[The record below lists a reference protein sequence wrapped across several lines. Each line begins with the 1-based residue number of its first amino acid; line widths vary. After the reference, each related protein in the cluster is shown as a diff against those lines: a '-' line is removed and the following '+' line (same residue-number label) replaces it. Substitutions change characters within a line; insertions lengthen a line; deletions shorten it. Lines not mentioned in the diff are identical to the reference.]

1 MADEE
6 NPLSTISP
14 ELLREKIKLS
24 EQLLK
29 NTKDTGDAL
38 KEISL
43 YDQQRLDSI
52 GEELERIK
60 EAGDIQALIA
70 DRKQK
75 ILELD
80 NDITTAAGRA
90 KAVAEAQKKLQEVQ
104 VENLTKIDN
113 ILKSSSDLNA
123 LIAAHDDRRVQSAL
137 AMVNSKTVERDLEKQ
152 LIALRDKPPSSGER
166 DRANLMETVQGAF
179 TGAVQAA
186 PELLDN
192 FKDLG
197 LQTLALS
204 LIFQDLG
211 MDSIAADARAIP
223 KALDDSY
230 REIIRGGFSHSKNM
244 LEVYDAMMDPIN
256 AMSKDFGHINEE
268 DLPLFMTNIG
278 LLGPEAA
285 KANKAARGEISLF
298 RRSFVEG
305 SKENYA
311 MYAATTNLIGGLA
324 KLGVAEADTAQSVD
338 FFNRA
343 LKESPRTAHE
353 SVRRL
358 TNVAHTLDV
367 NVASMFKEFGQV
379 VQDLSQYGDRT
390 VDVFADLKA
399 QSVSTGIDVNNL
411 ASMAGKLDTFKGAA
425 QAAQGFNA
433 VLGKT
438 VLSVTDLVH
447 AEPAEK
453 INLLRDAMD
462 RSGMSFENANRRVK
476 SIIASLLGVDVEAAS
491 RLFGTKEDFFELK
504 SGMDTSAEGMDQL
517 KKRAE
522 DSMNIA
528 EKARATQQSL
538 VAGSRELITE
548 AYDAADKMALLT
560 LKTFKDI
567 KDKGKSTEQAVLGVI
582 GVLTGAG
589 QVQQTAR
596 RTAVGA
602 AKFGLGA
609 MAVDEILKA
618 AGFGGGL
625 AGMGTAAIHSLEKKL
640 SPPQGTTSLRPKFD
654 LDGDGYIGPKSDGYQ
669 ASAGGTP
676 PGRGMPER
684 DIAQGG
690 GGGAGAFGGTV
701 HVQIP
706 IEISQGG
713 ALAVTQL
720 IDRKFTGLT
729 GRKVDPVKIDLPE
742 QALT

>member
-1 MADEE
+1 
-6 NPLSTISP
+6 
-14 ELLREKIKLS
+14 
-24 EQLLK
+24 
-29 NTKDTGDAL
+29 
-38 KEISL
+38 
-43 YDQQRLDSI
+43 
-52 GEELERIK
+52 
-60 EAGDIQALIA
+60 
-70 DRKQK
+70 
-75 ILELD
+75 
-80 NDITTAAGRA
+80 
-90 KAVAEAQKKLQEVQ
+90 
-104 VENLTKIDN
+104 
-113 ILKSSSDLNA
+113 
-123 LIAAHDDRRVQSAL
+123 
-137 AMVNSKTVERDLEKQ
+137 
-152 LIALRDKPPSSGER
+152 
-166 DRANLMETVQGAF
+166 
-179 TGAVQAA
+179 
-186 PELLDN
+186 
-192 FKDLG
+192 
-197 LQTLALS
+197 
-204 LIFQDLG
+204 
-211 MDSIAADARAIP
+211 
-223 KALDDSY
+223 
-230 REIIRGGFSHSKNM
+230 
-244 LEVYDAMMDPIN
+244 
-256 AMSKDFGHINEE
+256 
-268 DLPLFMTNIG
+268 
-278 LLGPEAA
+278 
-285 KANKAARGEISLF
+285 
-298 RRSFVEG
+298 
-305 SKENYA
+305 
-311 MYAATTNLIGGLA
+311 
-324 KLGVAEADTAQSVD
+324 
-338 FFNRA
+338 
-343 LKESPRTAHE
+343 
-353 SVRRL
+353 
-358 TNVAHTLDV
+358 
-367 NVASMFKEFGQV
+367 MFKEFGQV

-640 SPPQGTTSLRPKFD
+640 SPADPNSPLPKFD
-654 LDGDGYIGPKSDGYQ
+654 LDGDGFIGPPSDNYTVD
-669 ASAGGTP
+669 AGGTP

-690 GGGAGAFGGTV
+690 AGGAGAFGGTV

-706 IEISQGG
+706 IEITQDGRVAVSQ
-713 ALAVTQL
+713 V
-720 IDRKFTGLT
+720 IERKFKAAT
-729 GRKVDPVKIDLPE
+729 GRAVEPVEIALP
-742 QALT
+742 A